1 MTLRTVHLGFILFAM
16 VVMDLFGFWGVY
28 FYATSHERAYL
39 VLGIVGLLA
48 SLALA
53 AYGLFATREFDRE
66 HLPG

>member
-1 MTLRTVHLGFILFAM
+1 MTLRTVHLAFILFAM
-16 VVMDLFGFWGVY
+16 IVMDLFGFWGV
-28 FYATSHERAYL
+28 FHYARTGSTSYL
-39 VLGIVGLLA
+39 VLGIAGLVF